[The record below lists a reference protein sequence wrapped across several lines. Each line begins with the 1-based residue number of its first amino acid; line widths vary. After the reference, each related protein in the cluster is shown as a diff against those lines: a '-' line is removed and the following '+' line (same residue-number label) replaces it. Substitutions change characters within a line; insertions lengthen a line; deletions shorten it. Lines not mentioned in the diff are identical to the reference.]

1 MNCPALGAGITG
13 RRHVRPF
20 RHHLIIALVTCET
33 HSLPR
38 SGASLVQRL
47 VGCALLF
54 FWSLACHGQAG
65 AGVPQRAEI
74 ADVDRAEQLGWS
86 DPEKALPKLEQLEA
100 TGPDTV
106 TLEQLLTVRGFLL
119 VDTRQDEAARA
130 LIEHLYELGRQSA
143 PMRLAGHMVQAYEF
157 SQHDQVTQAAAEL
170 SHIEP
175 DATTPPIALF
185 RLESL
190 KGSVLRFTGQHEAAV
205 LAYERAIDIAEAM
218 HSRPRKVYALVHL
231 VYVQERTGNLDGAA
245 AQLKAARVL
254 ATEDDDEAALTMIAR
269 NEAEVAD
276 RRNDRQTERRLALE
290 ELEHARKT
298 GSTPILALVY
308 ADLGDSYMKT
318 GEYAKSLQ
326 YSRLA
331 TALAPHINRSG
342 FESTVRFNS
351 ALAEIGLGN
360 LRDGKLLAD
369 QQIQHT
375 IQSGNLVDAHDLT
388 REYGAAL
395 ERAGDMRGALQ
406 AYHKGESLSDQLMST
421 ARERALLELS
431 GKFDAE
437 RRMREIEL
445 LKRDNAL
452 KNHDL
457 RAQRLQQQTMLIAT
471 GLIGLAC
478 AALAWAFRRIRKA
491 NARLLFESQHDALT
505 ALHNRRY
512 FNEQV
517 LMRDGGEPFQG
528 CVLLIDLDHFKHIN
542 DTFGHPAG
550 DAILAAVGHRMT
562 KALRAND
569 LLVRWGGEEFLALL
583 DPMSD
588 AELNAATHR
597 ILNAIR
603 EEPVAWNGQRIHCT
617 VSIGCAR
624 FPLRGMGVPVSLERA
639 IGLADQAL
647 YEAKRRGRNRACM
660 LTGVTA
666 DTEQEFAAINEDF
679 AAATADR
686 RVLLVES
693 ITTGA
698 AASASV
704 SGAGAASVHRLG
716 A

>member
-1 MNCPALGAGITG
+1 MGCVLLLCS
-13 RRHVRPF
+13 
-20 RHHLIIALVTCET
+20 LI
-33 HSLPR
+33 SP
-38 SGASLVQRL
+38 
-47 VGCALLF
+47 
-54 FWSLACHGQAG
+54 GQ
-65 AGVPQRAEI
+65 AGVPQKARIE
-74 ADVDRAEQLGWS
+74 DVDRAEQLGWS
-86 DPEKALPKLEQLEA
+86 DPDKALPKLDQLEA
-100 TGPDTV
+100 TGPDAA

-119 VDTRQDEAARA
+119 VDTRQDGPARS
-130 LIEHLYELGRQSA
+130 LIEHLYALGRQSA
-143 PMRLAGHMVQAYEF
+143 SMRLAAHMVQAYEF
-157 SQHDQVTQAAAEL
+157 SQHDQVRQAVAEL

-175 DATTPPIALF
+175 DTTTPPMTLY
-185 RLESL
+185 RLETL

-205 LAYERAIDIAEAM
+205 SAYERAIDIADSM
-218 HSRPRKVYALVHL
+218 HSRPRKVYALVRL
-231 VYVQERTGNLDGAA
+231 VFVQERTGNLEGAA
-245 AQLKAARVL
+245 AELSAARAL
-254 ATEDDDEAALTMIAR
+254 ASEDNDDAALTMIAR
-269 NEAEVAD
+269 NEAEIAD
-276 RRNDRQTERRLALE
+276 RRNDRQTERRLVLE

-298 GSTPILALVY
+298 GSIPMLALVY

-331 TALAPHINRSG
+331 AELAPHINRSA
-342 FESTVRFNS
+342 FESTVRFNM

-360 LRDGKLLAD
+360 LHDGKLLAD

-395 ERAGDMRGALQ
+395 ERAGDLRGALQ

-421 ARERALLELS
+421 AREQALLELS
-431 GKFDAE
+431 GKFDSE
-437 RRMREIEL
+437 RRVREIEL

-452 KNHDL
+452 QNHDL
-457 RAQRLQQQTMLIAT
+457 RAQHLQQQTILIAT

-478 AALAWAFRRIRKA
+478 AALAWAFGRIRKA

-517 LMRDGGEPFQG
+517 LVRSDGAPFQG
-528 CVLLIDLDHFKHIN
+528 CVLLIDLDHFKHVN

-550 DAILAAVGHRMT
+550 DAILAAVGNRMT
-562 KALRAND
+562 KALRASD

-597 ILNAIR
+597 ILSAIR
-603 EEPVAWNGQRIHCT
+603 EEPVAWNGQTIHCT

-624 FPLRGMGVPVSLERA
+624 FPMRGAGVPVSLERA
-639 IGLADQAL
+639 IGLVDQAL
-647 YEAKRRGRNRACM
+647 YEAKRRGRNRACL
-660 LTGVTA
+660 LTAVTA
-666 DTEQEFAAINEDF
+666 DTEEALAAIHEDF

-686 RVLLVES
+686 RVMLVES
-693 ITTGA
+693 ITTGPA
-698 AASASV
+698 AASGAVAGLAS
-704 SGAGAASVHRLG
+704 GSVHRLG

>member
-1 MNCPALGAGITG
+1 MG
-13 RRHVRPF
+13 
-20 RHHLIIALVTCET
+20 LVTCET
-33 HSLPR
+33 HFRLR
-38 SGASLVQRL
+38 SGKSLVKGL
-47 VGCALLF
+47 LGCALLF
-54 FWSLACHGQAG
+54 WSLVCQGQAG
-65 AGVPQRAEI
+65 VQKARIE
-74 ADVDRAEQLGWS
+74 DVDRAEQLGWS
-86 DPEKALPKLEQLEA
+86 DPEKALPKLDQLEA
-100 TGPDTV
+100 TRPDAA

-119 VDTRQDEAARA
+119 VDTRQDGLARGI
-130 LIEHLYELGRQSA
+130 IERLNVLGRKSA
-143 PMRLAGHMVQAYEF
+143 SMRLAGQLVQIYQL
-157 SQHDQVTQAAAEL
+157 SQHDKVKEAAAEL
-170 SHIEP
+170 SHIELE
-175 DATTPPIALF
+175 ATAPPITLY

-190 KGSVLRFTGQHEAAV
+190 KGSVLRFTGQYEAAV
-205 LAYERAIDIAEAM
+205 SAYERAIDIADSM
-218 HSRPRKVYALVHL
+218 HSRPRRVYAMVHL

-245 AQLKAARVL
+245 AELSAARVL
-254 ATEDDDEAALTMIAR
+254 ATEDGDEAALTMITR

-276 RRNDRQTERRLALE
+276 RRNDRQRERRLALE

-298 GSTPILALVY
+298 GSTPLLALVY

-318 GEYAKSLQ
+318 GEFAKSLQ

-331 TALAPHINRSG
+331 TALAPHINRSA
-342 FESTVRFNS
+342 FESTVLFNT

-360 LRDGKLLAD
+360 LHDGKALAD
-369 QQIQHT
+369 QQIQHS

-395 ERAGDMRGALQ
+395 ERAGDVRGALQ
-406 AYHKGESLSDQLMST
+406 AYHTGDSLSDQLMST
-421 ARERALLELS
+421 AREQALLELS
-431 GKFDAE
+431 GKFDSE
-437 RRMREIEL
+437 RRVREIEL
-445 LKRDNAL
+445 LKRENVL

-457 RAQRLQQQTMLIAT
+457 RAQQLQKQTILIAT

-478 AALAWAFRRIRKA
+478 AALAWAVSRIRKA

-517 LMRDGGEPFQG
+517 LIRGGGEPFQG
-528 CVLLIDLDHFKHIN
+528 CVLLIDLDHFKHVN

-550 DAILAAVGHRMT
+550 DAILAAVGDRMT
-562 KALRAND
+562 KALRASD

-603 EEPVAWNGQRIHCT
+603 EEPMAWNGQKIHCT

-624 FPLRGMGVPVSLERA
+624 FPMRGVGVPVPLERA
-639 IGLADQAL
+639 IGLVDQAL

-660 LTGVTA
+660 LTAVTA
-666 DTEQEFAAINEDF
+666 DTEEALAAINEDF

-686 RVLLVES
+686 RVMLVES
-693 ITTGA
+693 ITTAPVTTTGP
-698 AASASV
+698 V
-704 SGAGAASVHRLG
+704 SGLATGSVHRLG